1 MSAEKP
7 ELRPCPFCGGE
18 AFVSYIDGEF
28 AVECVDCECGTRYG
42 KQDEAIAA
50 WNRLPHDGHKCAEC
64 VNCNA
69 PDGMDQSWCTHIREM
84 VPFHGEACSAFEPN
98 EERVTK

>member
-18 AFVSYIDGEF
+18 AFVSYINGEF

-42 KQDEAIAA
+42 KQDEAISA
-50 WNRLPHDGHKCAEC
+50 WNRRPHDGHTCGGCAEFQG
-64 VNCNA
+64 
-69 PDGMDQSWCTHIREM
+69 DDKSTWCTHVREL
-84 VPFHGEACSAFEPN
+84 VGPSDAACDGFESKT
-98 EERVTK
+98 ERTAK